1 MEYYGWNDME
11 SQNRK
16 ERNKINMKQ
25 GRKITDS
32 DAGV

>member
-16 ERNKINMKQ
+16 ERNEIDMEQ